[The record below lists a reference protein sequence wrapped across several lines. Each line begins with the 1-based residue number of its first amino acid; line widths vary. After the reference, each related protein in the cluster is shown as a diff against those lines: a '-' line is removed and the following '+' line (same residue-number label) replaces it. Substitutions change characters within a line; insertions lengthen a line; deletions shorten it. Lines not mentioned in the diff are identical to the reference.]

1 MSIADRQPEIPTWA
15 AALITGF
22 VLFSFAYGVLIQG
35 SFLAP
40 IVLWLWLGGIA
51 LSLFVVYL
59 LYRFVV
65 AVEKIADKM

>member
-1 MSIADRQPEIPTWA
+1 VAVRDLNYEIPTWA

-22 VLFSFAYGVLIQG
+22 VLFSFGYGVLIQG

-40 IVLWLWLGGIA
+40 IMLWLWLGGIA
-51 LSLFVVYL
+51 VSLFVVYL
-59 LYRFVV
+59 LYRFVI

>member
-1 MSIADRQPEIPTWA
+1 MAVQDLNYEIPTWA
-15 AALITGF
+15 AALITVF

-59 LYRFVV
+59 LYRFVI